1 MNLLQITTQ
10 LPIPANTGGKI
21 DFLAFAKS
29 LSSHHRIHLISFAES
44 FPKDED
50 IEILRQYYITIN
62 IIVLKQPSL
71 ITNLYHGIFSSVP
84 INMLKYRDP
93 RMRQLIQ
100 DFIRKHAIDFIRI
113 DHMHMAWYAK
123 EFSHIPCVLRKQNVD
138 SIILERFLQ
147 QQRNPLKK
155 ILAWSQWKK
164 MLRYEAKICKKF
176 YNITISP
183 EDKKALLAMIPEAR
197 VEDIPCGIETPEIIP
212 MRPNGPRE
220 YTLTFLG
227 SMDWAPNEDG
237 ILWFIQEIW
246 PTLKGKYP
254 QLKLQ
259 LVGRN
264 PSDAIKAIADDKIV
278 VTGFVK
284 EVIPYLKNTDVF
296 IVPLRMGSGMRIK
309 ILEAMSLG
317 LPIVTTTIG
326 YEGIAAEPDIHLKV
340 ADNPSEFVNQ
350 TSILLDS
357 FQKRSQLGQNARE
370 CIIGHYSLPAIAQ
383 QWDNLINRV
392 ISNK

>member
-44 FPKDED
+44 YPIDED
-50 IEILRQYYITIN
+50 IKILRQYYETID
-62 IIVLKQPSL
+62 IIVLRQPSL
-71 ITNLYHGIFSSVP
+71 VENLYRGVFSSAP
-84 INMLKYRDP
+84 INMLKYKDL
-93 RMRQLIQ
+93 RMNQLIK
-100 DFIRKHAIDFIRI
+100 DFIRKHEIDFIRI
-113 DHMHMAWYAK
+113 DHMHMAWYAT
-123 EFSHIPCVLRKQNVD
+123 EFSQIPCVLRKQNID

-147 QQRNPLKK
+147 QQSNPLKK
-155 ILAWSQWKK
+155 IFAWSQWKK
-164 MLRYEAKICKKF
+164 MLRYEAKVCKNF

-183 EDKKALLAMIPEAR
+183 EDKKALHALIPEAR
-197 VEDIPCGIETPEIIP
+197 VVDIPCGIETPEIIP
-212 MRPNGPRE
+212 MKPNGARE

-246 PTLKGKYP
+246 PTLKGKFP

-264 PSDAIKAIADDKIV
+264 PSNTLKAVADDSIT

-284 EVIPYLKNTDVF
+284 DVLPYLQNTDIF

-326 YEGIAAEPDIHLKV
+326 YEGITADPEIHLKV
-340 ADNPSEFVNQ
+340 ADTPIDFINQ
-350 TSILLDS
+350 ISFLLDNY
-357 FQKRSQLGQNARE
+357 QKRVQLGQNARE
-370 CIIGHYSLPAIAQ
+370 YLKNHYSLPVIAQ
-383 QWDNLINRV
+383 RWEKLISSV
-392 ISNK
+392 T